1 VKNSGTGRKELL
13 VTRND
18 KESRKIYRW
27 MRYMLEEQELCRSPS
42 RKADTKY
49 DPRKTIKTH

>member
-18 KESRKIYRW
+18 KESRKIYGW